1 MTVESKAGERLPL
14 EMMAGKKNNDAGSF
28 VGFTDA
34 V

>member
-14 EMMAGKKNNDAGSF
+14 EMMAGKKNNAGSF